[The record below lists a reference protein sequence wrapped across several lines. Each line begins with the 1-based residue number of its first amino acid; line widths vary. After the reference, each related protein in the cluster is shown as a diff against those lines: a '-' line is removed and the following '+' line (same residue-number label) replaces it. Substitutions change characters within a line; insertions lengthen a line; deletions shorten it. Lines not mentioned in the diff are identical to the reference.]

1 MTTFGIYITVV
12 SFQTINEETA
22 ILVSKYC
29 RREHG
34 CVMITAR
41 SHFWLVCWE
50 GSQTG
55 TGCNSTVPRAGH
67 LLVVIMN

>member
-41 SHFWLVCWE
+41 SRFWLVCWE
-50 GSQTG
+50 GLQTG
-55 TGCNSTVPRAGH
+55 VVLGAI
-67 LLVVIMN
+67 LLFLELAICLW